1 MKQIPLPRTTPEAEN
16 VSEKG
21 LQSYLD
27 TIHKSGLKY
36 HSILIIRNG
45 NVIMEEY
52 LNDFQAEEP
61 HPLYSVAKIVTAI
74 ASWFAINEGLFGV
87 HDKVISFFPDYLP
100 DTIGP
105 HLQELEVYHLL
116 TMTVGHNVRKLSQQ
130 ADKSEESWIKL
141 FLSAPIKHPPGKR
154 FLYNNLASYMLS
166 ALIQKQSGEK
176 LLDYINSRLFQPLGI
191 EATAWD
197 ESPEGINVAGWG
209 LSLRT
214 EDMAKIGLFLLQK
227 GRWED
232 KQLLP
237 EAWVEEVCSYKV
249 PTAALSATKE
259 EIEKDDWAQGYCYHI
274 WRSRHNCFSGY
285 GYMGQLIVV
294 MPDKEAVV
302 VTTGKITD
310 TQGELN
316 LIWKYVLPALK

>member
-1 MKQIPLPRTTPEAEN
+1 
-16 VSEKG
+16 
-21 LQSYLD
+21 
-27 TIHKSGLKY
+27 
-36 HSILIIRNG
+36 
-45 NVIMEEY
+45 
-52 LNDFQAEEP
+52 
-61 HPLYSVAKIVTAI
+61 
-74 ASWFAINEGLFGV
+74 
-87 HDKVISFFPDYLP
+87 
-100 DTIGP
+100 
-105 HLQELEVYHLL
+105 
-116 TMTVGHNVRKLSQQ
+116 
-130 ADKSEESWIKL
+130 
-141 FLSAPIKHPPGKR
+141 
-154 FLYNNLASYMLS
+154 
-166 ALIQKQSGEK
+166 
-176 LLDYINSRLFQPLGI
+176 
-191 EATAWD
+191 
-197 ESPEGINVAGWG
+197 
-209 LSLRT
+209 
-214 EDMAKIGLFLLQK
+214 MAKIGLFLLQK